1 MGVGLVE
8 NYLDKT
14 FRGLTLMGILSTDI
28 CIYVYFLSE
37 LFSPLYYRNNNTC
50 SLQIRQKKKI

>member
-14 FRGLTLMGILSTDI
+14 FRGLTLMGILSRYMYI
-28 CIYVYFLSE
+28 CIF
-37 LFSPLYYRNNNTC
+37 F
-50 SLQIRQKKKI
+50 K